1 LLSLETTDTSKEEP
15 ADTDIPQLGKQY
27 RSLVAQLSASGTWE
41 EDYATTADLVDGES
55 SLLRLIDASKTHSYQ
70 M

>member
-1 LLSLETTDTSKEEP
+1 LLSLETTDPSKEEP
-15 ADTDIPQLGKQY
+15 ADTDIPQLRKQY

-55 SLLRLIDASKTHSYQ
+55 PLLRIIDASEAHPYQ